1 MTAHD
6 DAHDAGPPA
15 APWASAAGDGGV
27 ACVILWTTGTD
38 VRMDRLVRIAAVRP
52 DLSEG
57 RSEGRAEG
65 SAWESIERTCCD
77 AADDGEAA
85 LARVRVDFGLAPE
98 DLARAP
104 RAAEAW
110 SEVREFLGDHPVVTL
125 DGALLDAWARS
136 LDAAADVTAPPLRVV
151 GLEDFAGLLEP
162 GHLCSLSPPRLIGA
176 LLEPALAPEPPA
188 AVHPPHALAAL
199 AELVARFADLGPAAH
214 ALGKL
219 AWTRALEGLRGE
231 DLAAASRLA
240 IALDLVDRPS
250 LWAGDGGLFAA
261 GRLRDGVLSTAD
273 AESLDEDDPLALMEP
288 AVADLVGDS
297 LDGKPLEADTED
309 PAPFVDEDLAL
320 LDDLFRV
327 HLPGQFAATA
337 AERASGELY
346 RKSQHRVAEEVARSL
361 GSDELLLVHAPTG
374 TGKTLAYLLPAL
386 LWSRR
391 YDVRVGVAT
400 YTRALQSQAMEREV
414 PRALSAL
421 ASAGVPPGF
430 RVSVLKG
437 REHSLCWRALRIH
450 APRPSDDPETWLAW
464 TALALFG
471 LRDGEGDLDRFPR
484 RSPVRLMGAGAYRSA
499 LRALLDL
506 VRGRSGCCTA
516 QADRGVCAAEVARRR
531 AERSHVVLTNQSFA
545 LARPEFFRRVV
556 FDECEHLHDQ
566 AMSAWSHRVS
576 FPEIRRVLTRLHEPG
591 PKGTKTTRNR
601 PPLDRLAGKL
611 PTGSAAREQL
621 DAARALWSRAAS
633 ELSRLEAEVLEYER
647 WRSEAVLGR
656 GESELHG
663 LFREYVEGSDAASG
677 LVDARTA
684 LQSALARLDG
694 SLAQLAEELEVSGVR
709 RVDRIRRTLERSR
722 VDLAGVGEAVAA
734 WLPLDDGAP

>member
-1 MTAHD
+1 MTSDQDEPA
-6 DAHDAGPPA
+6 PP
-15 APWASAAGDGGV
+15 ASAAPPWALAAGEDGV
-27 ACVILWTTGTD
+27 ACLTLWATGTD
-38 VRMDRLVRIAAVRP
+38 VRLDRIVRLAAVRP
-52 DLSEG
+52 
-57 RSEGRAEG
+57 
-65 SAWESIERTCCD
+65 SADGGWESLERTCSD
-77 AADDGEAA
+77 AADDGDTA
-85 LARVRVDFGLAPE
+85 LARVHTEFGITADELAN
-98 DLARAP
+98 AP
-104 RAAEAW
+104 RANDVW
-110 SEVREFLGDHPVVTL
+110 NEVRAFVSDRPVVTL
-125 DGALLDAWARS
+125 DGALVDAWARA
-136 LDAAADVTAPPLRVV
+136 LDDATGLAAPPLRVV
-151 GLEDFAGLLEP
+151 GLEDATGLVEP
-162 GHLCSLSPPRLIGA
+162 GHLCSLSPPRLVAA
-176 LLEPALAPEPPA
+176 LLDADVAPEPAA
-188 AVHPPHALAAL
+188 AVHPPHVLAAL
-199 AELVARFADLGPAAH
+199 AELVARFADLGPAVH
-214 ALGKL
+214 ALGRL

-231 DLAAASRLA
+231 DLAAAARLSTT
-240 IALDLVDRPS
+240 LDLVDRPS
-250 LWAGDGGLFAA
+250 TWAGDGSLFAA
-261 GRLRDGVLSTAD
+261 GRLRDGILSGAEDD
-273 AESLDEDDPLALMEP
+273 ALDEDDPLAILEP
-288 AVADLVGDS
+288 AVADLVRDS
-297 LDGKPLEADTED
+297 IDEKPLEADTED
-309 PAPFVDEDLAL
+309 PAPFLDEDLAL

-430 RVSVLKG
+430 RVAVLKG

-450 APRPSDDPETWLAW
+450 SPQPSDDPETWLAW

-516 QADRGVCAAEVARRR
+516 QADRSVCAAEVARRK

-576 FPEIRRVLTRLHEPG
+576 FPEMRRVLTRLHEPG
-591 PKGTKTTRNR
+591 PKGAKTTRNR
-601 PPLDRLAGKL
+601 PPLDRLAGRL
-611 PTGSAAREQL
+611 PTGSAARDQL
-621 DAARALWSRAAS
+621 DAAR
-633 ELSRLEAEVLEYER
+633 
-647 WRSEAVLGR
+647 
-656 GESELHG
+656 
-663 LFREYVEGSDAASG
+663 
-677 LVDARTA
+677 
-684 LQSALARLDG
+684 
-694 SLAQLAEELEVSGVR
+694 
-709 RVDRIRRTLERSR
+709 
-722 VDLAGVGEAVAA
+722 
-734 WLPLDDGAP
+734 